1 MKLVFIHGA
10 PASGKLTVA
19 KALLGAVPGRL
30 FDNYAAIDV
39 ARTVFDFGA
48 PGFWELVQEVRVA
61 AVRAASRHQ
70 VPLVAMTFCYSEP
83 DDLPTV
89 ERFEEIVQRDGGQF
103 LPVFLRCS
111 EHEIMQRVGNAD
123 RAERRKISSIEGLK
137 RFRLAYNDAPVPR
150 ENCVLLDTTT
160 QTAEAVAQEI
170 TRRFSLGAAQAN

>member
-1 MKLVFIHGA
+1 MKLVFLHGA
-10 PASGKLTVA
+10 PATGKLTVA

-30 FDNYAAIDV
+30 FDNHAAIDV

-48 PGFWELVQEVRVA
+48 PGFWELVQEIRVSA
-61 AVRAASRHQ
+61 LSAASRHQ

-83 DDLPTV
+83 HDLPTV
-89 ERFEEIVQRDGGQF
+89 ERFEDVVERGGGQF

-111 EHEIMQRVGNAD
+111 ENEIMQRIGNAD
-123 RAERRKISSIEGLK
+123 RVERRKISSIEALQ
-137 RFRLAYNDAPVPR
+137 RFRLEYNDAPVPR

-170 TRRFSLGAAQAN
+170 IRRFGLGVA